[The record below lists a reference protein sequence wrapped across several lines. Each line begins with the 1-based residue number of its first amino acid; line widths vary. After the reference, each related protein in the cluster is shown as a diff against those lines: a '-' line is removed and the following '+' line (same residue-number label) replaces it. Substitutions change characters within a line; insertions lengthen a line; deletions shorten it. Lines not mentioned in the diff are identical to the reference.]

1 MPANLALPTE
11 DDIRRVVREELAA
24 ITAKLDELGLKPR
37 ELLVIRTRREAARYL
52 GFTREMFAEA
62 EERGFIRPLPF
73 LIRNTSAYPADA
85 LVEGGRAYLEWLQ
98 GRNGGEAPES
108 KAAAGVRAPARK
120 E

>member
-1 MPANLALPTE
+1 MPTNLPIPTE
-11 DDIRRVVREELAA
+11 DDIRRVVREEIAA
-24 ITAKLDELGLKPR
+24 IAAKLDELGLKPR

-73 LIRNTSAYPADA
+73 LIRNAPAYPADA
-85 LVEGGRAYLEWLQ
+85 LVEGGKAYLAWLQ
-98 GRNGGEAPES
+98 GRNGDLPES
-108 KAAAGVRAPARK
+108 KAAAGVEAPARK